1 MKKKTKNLLVLA
13 GVIAVLLIGYLA
25 IDLFLKADE
34 KQKEVA
40 SKANLELVEFNV
52 EDVSFYSYENTEYDI
67 GFHVTGDTYVH
78 YEDEKF
84 PVNKTKVSSQLE
96 ALTNLKAFQEIP
108 FTDKAEF
115 GFDAPQVKWLL
126 TLSDGVTRTFA
137 LGDKALLQEAYYF
150 LDEENNKIYLVDTD
164 IYTMFTC
171 SWSDL
176 VQKEDF
182 ILVGTDQIKEVTVEK
197 DGELA
202 IKIHYE
208 EDLEYPWQI
217 TTKEGTVDG
226 DTKAVT
232 SALGIFNSY
241 IIRAVYNY
249 DCAEFSPYG
258 LETPAIVTTVT
269 YMDEE
274 EEKTLVFEFGD
285 FRDDSYYYLR
295 VNDSSYVYGM
305 SSYSMKE
312 MTGFSVESLKV
323 IEAVE
328 ETSE

>member
-1 MKKKTKNLLVLA
+1 MKKKTKNLLLLV
-13 GVIAVLLIGYLA
+13 GMMVVLLIGYVA
-25 IDLFLKADE
+25 IDLFLEADA
-34 KQKEVA
+34 KQQEEA
-40 SKANLELVEFNV
+40 SNANLELIEFKV
-52 EDVSFYSYENTEYDI
+52 EDISFYSYENTEYDI

-78 YEDEKF
+78 YEDEQF

-115 GFDAPQVKWLL
+115 GFDAPQIKWMV

-137 LGDKALLQEAYYF
+137 LGEKALLQEAYYF

-164 IYTMFTC
+164 IYTMFNC

-176 VQKEDF
+176 VQKEDL
-182 ILVGTDQIKEVTVEK
+182 ILVGTDQIREVTVEK
-197 DGELA
+197 EGELA

-208 EDLEYPWQI
+208 EQLEHPWQL
-217 TTKEGTVDG
+217 TTKEGTIDG
-226 DTKAVT
+226 DTNAVV

-241 IIRAVYNY
+241 IIRAVYKY
-249 DCAEFSPYG
+249 DCNEFSPYG
-258 LETPAIVTTVT
+258 LETPSMVTTVT
-269 YMDEE
+269 YMDGE

-285 FRDDSYYYLR
+285 LREDSYYYLR
-295 VNDSSYVYGM
+295 VNGSSYVNGM
-305 SSYSMKE
+305 SSYSVKE
-312 MTGFSVESLKV
+312 MTEFSVESLKV
-323 IEAVE
+323 Q